1 MSCDPRGLPLV
12 SVVVPAYKHE
22 TFVVSALQSV
32 FDQDYPN
39 IELIVVDDASP
50 DNTASAIGL
59 WAGRSAVAARFH
71 RVSFVSNHS
80 NAGAHASINR
90 GCAMAA
96 GRYIALLNSDDL
108 YHPSRLRRL
117 VDRLVS
123 REGGLAFSRVVPIDD
138 DGRLM
143 SPAALPREL
152 TGVFHLADQ
161 VYANSIDP
169 AKDLLKGNFAIST
182 GNFVFHRDLY
192 DTVGPFCDLKYC
204 HDWDFILRA
213 SLLADPIYVPE
224 DLYFYRIHSSNSFSQ
239 LAGVASLETRVVRGR
254 YQAAALAA
262 RHRAC
267 ES

>member
-1 MSCDPRGLPLV
+1 MSCDPRNAPLV

-22 TFVVSALQSV
+22 SFVASALQSV

-50 DNTASAIGL
+50 DNTAGVIGR

-71 RVSFVSNHS
+71 DVHFVSNPRNS
-80 NAGAHASINR
+80 GAHASINR
-90 GCAMAA
+90 GCTMAA
-96 GRYIALLNSDDL
+96 GQYIAVLNSDDL
-108 YHPSRLRRL
+108 FHPSRLSRL
-117 VDRLVS
+117 VGRL
-123 REGGLAFSRVVPIDD
+123 EGGNGGLAFSRVVPIDD

-143 SPAALPREL
+143 SPVALPREL
-152 TGVFHLADQ
+152 SGVFHLADQ

-169 AKDLLKGNFAIST
+169 TQDLLKGNFAIST
-182 GNFVFHRDLY
+182 GNFVFRRDLY
-192 DTVGPFCDLKYC
+192 DAVGPFCDLKYC

-262 RHRAC
+262 RHRPA
-267 ES
+267 EA